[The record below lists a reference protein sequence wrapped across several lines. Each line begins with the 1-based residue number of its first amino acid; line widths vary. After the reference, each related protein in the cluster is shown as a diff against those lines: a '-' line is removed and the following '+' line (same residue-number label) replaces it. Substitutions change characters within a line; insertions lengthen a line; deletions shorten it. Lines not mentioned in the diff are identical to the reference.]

1 MTATVR
7 HAPLLACRSSTPRG
21 NGNNRTGMNVVDVLN
36 WRGLTSLGIT
46 GGGYLLSR
54 PCPTAEG
61 RLVAVW

>member
-1 MTATVR
+1 
-7 HAPLLACRSSTPRG
+7 
-21 NGNNRTGMNVVDVLN
+21 MNVVDVLN